1 MLIKIDTTS
10 QQPIYE
16 QIVQQIQFV
25 IASGAVREN
34 ELIPSVRELSKSLAI
49 NPNTIGKSFK
59 VLQDEG
65 IVILRRGMGLVVA
78 EGAKERCEKQR
89 IEIFEKKIAQALT
102 EAAQSGLPRIEIER
116 IIRERT
122 EDRRQ
127 RTGI

>member
-1 MLIKIDTTS
+1 MLIKIDTNS

-16 QIVQQIQFV
+16 QIVQQIKFV
-25 IASGAVREN
+25 IAAGAIRTN

-78 EGAKERCEKQR
+78 EGSKERCEQQR
-89 IEIFEKKIAQALT
+89 MEIFEKKIGQVLA
-102 EAAQSGLPRIEIER
+102 EAAQSGLGKEIIER
-116 IIRERT
+116 IIKEK
-122 EDRRQ
+122 
-127 RTGI
+127 IN

>member
-16 QIVQQIQFV
+16 QIVQQIQFI

-65 IVILRRGMGLVVA
+65 IVILRRGMGLVVV
-78 EGAKERCEKQR
+78 EGAKERCEKR
-89 IEIFEKKIAQALT
+89 RLDIFEKKIGQVLA
-102 EAAQSGLPRIEIER
+102 EAAQSGLEQSEIER
-116 IIRERT
+116 IVVS
-122 EDRRQ
+122 RQ
-127 RTGI
+127 PSAVSN

>member
-16 QIVQQIQFV
+16 QVVQQIQFV

-65 IVILRRGMGLVVA
+65 TVTLRRGMGLVVA
-78 EGAKERCEKQR
+78 EGAKERCEKR
-89 IEIFEKKIAQALT
+89 RVEIFEKKIAQVLA
-102 EAAQSGLPRIEIER
+102 EAAQSGLATEEIER
-116 IIRERT
+116 IVGEMKNVK
-122 EDRRQ
+122 
-127 RTGI
+127 